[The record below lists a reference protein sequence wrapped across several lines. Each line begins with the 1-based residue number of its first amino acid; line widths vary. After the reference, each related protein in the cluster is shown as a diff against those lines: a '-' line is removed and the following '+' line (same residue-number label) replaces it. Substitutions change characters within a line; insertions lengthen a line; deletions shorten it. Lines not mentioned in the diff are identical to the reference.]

1 MDGGIGESLLLEN
14 VLQGAIVGGG
24 ISALTGGDFLTGAL
38 TGGVGGGIKGFLPD
52 FTKIFA
58 PSGVTATA
66 ATPAEM
72 GTKIA
77 TSAVPDYTAPAF
89 GTNIATSPFGTSEVI
104 GATSPWTAGTSNIA
118 NIAKDAYTGDLF
130 EIGRAHV

>member
-52 FTKIFA
+52 FTKIFSPA
-58 PSGVTATA
+58 GTA
-66 ATPAEM
+66 
-72 GTKIA
+72 GTDIA
-77 TSAVPDYTAPAF
+77 TSAVNQAAPSAANAITSQAGQAF
-89 GTNIATSPFGTSEVI
+89 MGYPSALLSPGAGIA
-104 GATSPWTAGTSNIA
+104 
-118 NIAKDAYTGDLF
+118 
-130 EIGRAHV
+130 